1 VVILWLWVLCSP
13 CRMQGCVCISSLFK
27 TGQGGWHGVRV
38 LTEWQYTVEDTLLW
52 VSPCL
57 QAALE
62 ALDELDLFGAKGGP
76 QSVIRVLSDEVQHCQ
91 VRAVHAV

>member
-1 VVILWLWVLCSP
+1 
-13 CRMQGCVCISSLFK
+13 
-27 TGQGGWHGVRV
+27 VRV

>member
-1 VVILWLWVLCSP
+1 
-13 CRMQGCVCISSLFK
+13 MSS
-27 TGQGGWHGVRV
+27 V
-38 LTEWQYTVEDTLLW
+38 VEDLLLW

-91 VRAVHAV
+91 VRPAQVLHHCRMNCDLLGLWYE

>member
-1 VVILWLWVLCSP
+1 
-13 CRMQGCVCISSLFK
+13 MSSMVK
-27 TGQGGWHGVRV
+27 
-38 LTEWQYTVEDTLLW
+38 DMPLW

-91 VRAVHAV
+91 VRPTQVLHCCKRNCDLLGLQCE

>member
-1 VVILWLWVLCSP
+1 MRWELL
-13 CRMQGCVCISSLFK
+13 QTSS
-27 TGQGGWHGVRV
+27 
-38 LTEWQYTVEDTLLW
+38 TVEESLLW

-91 VRAVHAV
+91 VRPAWALRHCRINHNLLGLWFD

>member
-1 VVILWLWVLCSP
+1 MSSVVQDL
-13 CRMQGCVCISSLFK
+13 
-27 TGQGGWHGVRV
+27 
-38 LTEWQYTVEDTLLW
+38 LLW

-76 QSVIRVLSDEVQHCQ
+76 ESVIRVLSDEVQHCQ
-91 VRAVHAV
+91 VRPAWALHHCKMNCDLLGLCE

>member
-1 VVILWLWVLCSP
+1 MVKDIP
-13 CRMQGCVCISSLFK
+13 
-27 TGQGGWHGVRV
+27 
-38 LTEWQYTVEDTLLW
+38 LW
-52 VSPCL
+52 VSICL

-91 VRAVHAV
+91 VRPVQALQCYKRNCDLMDLQCK

>member
-1 VVILWLWVLCSP
+1 
-13 CRMQGCVCISSLFK
+13 MSSM
-27 TGQGGWHGVRV
+27 
-38 LTEWQYTVEDTLLW
+38 VEESLLW

-91 VRAVHAV
+91 VRPAWALHHCRINHHLLGLWCG

>member
-1 VVILWLWVLCSP
+1 
-13 CRMQGCVCISSLFK
+13 MSSMVK
-27 TGQGGWHGVRV
+27 
-38 LTEWQYTVEDTLLW
+38 DMPLW

-91 VRAVHAV
+91 VRPT